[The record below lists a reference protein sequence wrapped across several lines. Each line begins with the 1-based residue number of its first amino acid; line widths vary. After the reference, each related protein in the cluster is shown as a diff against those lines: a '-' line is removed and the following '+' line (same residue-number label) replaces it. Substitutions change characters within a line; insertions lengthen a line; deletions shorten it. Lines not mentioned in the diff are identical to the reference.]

1 MNVTRRGFLQGTAA
15 GLVISFVMPQGLRA
29 APAAVHMALPPAN
42 AFLRIGADNSVTV
55 ILAHV
60 EMGQGIWTGLPMLVA
75 EELDCDWSKI
85 RSEHAPAAP
94 IYGHP
99 AMGIQMTGG
108 SSSTNGEYDRYRQ
121 VGAIARDMLLRAAAA
136 RWKTTPAQLTTKDGV
151 ITFGA
156 KHLTYGEVAESA
168 MKLAPPSAVKLKDKK
183 DWKVIG
189 TRVKRLDSLEKI
201 TGRAQ
206 FGMDVQ
212 FPGLR
217 TALVRRAPAF
227 GATLVTFDATE
238 AMKVAG
244 VEKVVAVPS
253 GVAVIATNFWSARV
267 GRDALRVEW
276 SRPDGGGVTTKA
288 QFAEYRAMAQQPGT
302 IAAEVGKVDTALAAA
317 KTKLEA
323 YYEVPYLAHA
333 AMEPLNCTVKLDGDK
348 VELWCGTQFP
358 GIDVMA
364 AARIAGTTPD
374 KVTLHTPFLG
384 GGFGRRGNPA
394 SDFVSEAVEVAK
406 ASGLAVK
413 VVWTR
418 EDDMH
423 GGYYRPAYVHRVVVA
438 TDASGAPTAWDHT
451 VVGQSIMAGTMFEA
465 FGIRKGIDGSSIEGI
480 DDSPYLDRL
489 GVKRVS
495 LHSPKNAVTV
505 LWLRSV
511 GNTHTAFAMESMID
525 ELAHAAHADPLA
537 YRLKLLGDKP
547 RFTKALALAADKAGW
562 GTPPPAGHARG
573 IAVHESFGSVIAE
586 VAEVSIENGHIRVHK
601 VTASVDCGT
610 QVNPQGLEAQIQGSI
625 AFGLTAALFGKLTLE
640 AGRVEQTNFHDYPI
654 LRIHEMPAIEVH
666 VIESGAKM
674 GGIGEP
680 ATAPIAPA
688 VANAVFAL
696 TGKRLR
702 TLPFDLEAA
711 T

>member
-1 MNVTRRGFLQGTAA
+1 MNVTRRGFLQSTAA

-29 APAAVHMALPPAN
+29 APAEIHSALPPAN
-42 AFLRIGADNSVTV
+42 AFLRIGVDNSVTV

-85 RSEHAPAAP
+85 RSEHAPAAQ

-99 AMGIQMTGG
+99 AIGIQTTGG

-136 RWKTTPAQLTTKDGV
+136 RWKATPAQLTTKDGV
-151 ITFGA
+151 IRFGA

-168 MKLAPPSAVKLKDKK
+168 MKLAPPTSVKLKEKK

-201 TGRAQ
+201 TGLAQ

-227 GATLVTFDATE
+227 GAKLVTFDATQ

-253 GVAVIATNFWSARV
+253 GVAVIANNFWSARV

-276 SRPDGGGVTTKA
+276 SSPAGGGVTTKT

-302 IAAEVGKVDTALAAA
+302 IAVEVGKVDTALAAA

-348 VELWCGTQFP
+348 VELWCGTQLP
-358 GIDVMA
+358 GIDVIA

-413 VVWTR
+413 VIWTR

-438 TDASGAPTAWDHT
+438 TDASGVPTAWDHT
-451 VVGQSIMAGTMFEA
+451 VVGQSIMAGTMFES
-465 FGIRKGIDGSSIEGI
+465 FGITKGIDGSSIEGI
-480 DDSPYLDRL
+480 DDSPYLDKL

-495 LHSPKNAVTV
+495 LHSPKNAITV

-525 ELAHAAHADPLA
+525 ELAHAAKADPLA
-537 YRLKLLGDKP
+537 YRLELLGDKP
-547 RFTKALALAADKAGW
+547 RFAKALSLAATKAGW
-562 GTPPPAGHARG
+562 GTPPPPGRARG
-573 IAVHESFGSVIAE
+573 LAVHESFGTIIAE
-586 VAEVSIENGHIRVHK
+586 VAEVSIEDGHIRVHK

-640 AGRVEQTNFHDYPI
+640 AGRVQQTNFHDYPI